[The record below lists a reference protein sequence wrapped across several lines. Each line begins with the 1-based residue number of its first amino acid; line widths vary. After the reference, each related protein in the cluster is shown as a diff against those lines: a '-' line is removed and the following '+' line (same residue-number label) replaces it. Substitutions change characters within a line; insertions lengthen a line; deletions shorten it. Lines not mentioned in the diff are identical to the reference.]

1 MADMSSSY
9 PGRDLGLQPGL
20 WDGNPLI
27 NTGGLTGRPF
37 QLSGITDGH
46 DPSVLSSTVLNMIP
60 FWRPIQFCMGGTKL
74 IRRMAEEIIPREPR
88 EDLDAYNRRVFH
100 ATMPPFVQRLA
111 SQAAGTI
118 LRKGVELHGDPY
130 WKEWAKD
137 VTGDGMTLDEFARR
151 TLFNAIVYGH
161 SSIMVDYPSAEE
173 PTSLAAEREADDL
186 APYLIPVECTQIL
199 GWRTEGNRAST
210 ELTQVRIRE
219 RIVEPHG
226 EFGERVLDQVRVM
239 EPGKF
244 QVWRN
249 QSSEAGQTPGTT
261 PGGWS
266 ICEEG
271 TTSLDD
277 IPLVTV
283 YGNRLGTLVSRPP
296 LLEVAYL
303 NIAYCQRFADY
314 HNSIHIGASPILVL
328 RGFDPDNDSPLGL
341 SVNTAIVLPPEGG
354 AEYVQPTSAAFDAQL
369 QCLHA
374 LEEQISRLGINTL
387 TQQNLGNVAASSKR
401 LDRTD
406 QDSMMAVLAADL
418 TAGLQQVLDLAAE
431 YAGIEPPQVVIRQD
445 YENRLVDGNQIT
457 AFLQLF
463 MQGAISQE
471 TLLEIL
477 QQGEVIP
484 PGIDIQEEV
493 ARTRDYLEEQMAM
506 EAKANDSEVGPGEPA
521 DSEQEGLDQAAV
533 SVKAGQGNDLNSQTL
548 PTPMR
553 PGKHKA

>member
-1 MADMSSSY
+1 MAELNSSY

-37 QLSGITDGH
+37 QISATGDGQ
-46 DPSVLSSTVLNMIP
+46 DPSKLSMAVLNMIP
-60 FWRPIQFCMGGTKL
+60 FWRPIQFCTGGTKL

-88 EDLDAYNRRVFH
+88 EDLDAYNRRIFH
-100 ATMPPFVQRLA
+100 ATMPPFLQRLA
-111 SQAAGTI
+111 AQAAGTI
-118 LRKGVELHGDPY
+118 LRKGVELKGDPY
-130 WKEWAKD
+130 WTEWAKD
-137 VTGDGMTLDEFARR
+137 VTGDGMSLNEFARQR
-151 TLFNAIVYGH
+151 LNQAILYGH
-161 SSIMVDYPSAEE
+161 SSIMVDFPAVDSPS
-173 PTSLAAEREADDL
+173 SLAAERENEAL
-186 APYLIPVECTQIL
+186 TPYLIPVDCTQVL
-199 GWRTEGNRAST
+199 GWRTEGDRAST

-219 RIVEPHG
+219 RLVEAVG
-226 EFGERVLDQVRVM
+226 NFGERVFDQVRVM
-239 EPGKF
+239 EPGKY
-244 QVWRN
+244 QIWRN
-249 QSSEAGQTPGTT
+249 AVEPANTSNSATAGWILHEQGAT
-261 PGGWS
+261 S
-266 ICEEG
+266 I
-271 TTSLDD
+271 DD

-283 YGNRLGTLVSRPP
+283 YGNRLGTLISRPP

-303 NIAYCQRFADY
+303 CLAYCQRFTDY
-314 HNSIHIGASPILVL
+314 HNSIHVGASPILVL

-369 QCLHA
+369 QCLQT

-387 TQQNLGNVAASSKR
+387 TQQNLTNIAATSKR

-418 TAGLQQVLDLAAE
+418 TGALQEVLEIASQ
-431 YAGIEPPQVVIRQD
+431 YAGIECPEVIIRQD

-477 QQGEVIP
+477 QQGEVLP
-484 PGIDIQEEV
+484 PGLDIEEEIT
-493 ARTRDYLEEQMAM
+493 RTRDMLEEQAAR
-506 EAKANDSEVGPGEPA
+506 EALTNDAE
-521 DSEQEGLDQAAV
+521 EGSGLEGGNV
-533 SVKAGQGNDLNSQTL
+533 GQGEDINSQTL

-553 PGKHKA
+553 PGKNAE

>member
-1 MADMSSSY
+1 VAELNSSY

-20 WDGNPLI
+20 WDGNPLVD
-27 NTGGLTGRPF
+27 TGGLTGRPF

-46 DPSVLSSTVLNMIP
+46 DPSLLSTAVLNMIP
-60 FWRPIQFCMGGTKL
+60 YWRPIQFCTGGTKL

-88 EDLDAYNRRVFH
+88 EDLDAYNRRIFH
-100 ATMPPFVQRLA
+100 ATMPPFLQRLA

-118 LRKGVELHGDPY
+118 LRKGVELKGDPY
-130 WKEWAKD
+130 WQEWAKD
-137 VTGDGMTLDEFARR
+137 VTGDGMSLNEFARQR
-151 TLFNAIVYGH
+151 LNQAILYGH
-161 SSIMVDYPSAEE
+161 SSVMVDYPSADA
-173 PTSLAAEREADDL
+173 PASLAAERENKAL
-186 APYLIPVECTQIL
+186 APYLIPVECSQIL

-219 RIVEPHG
+219 RLIEPVG
-226 EFGERVLDQVRVM
+226 DFGEKVFDQVRVM
-239 EPGKF
+239 EPGKY
-244 QVWRN
+244 QIWRN
-249 QSSEAGQTPGTT
+249 VPSTQALPGGT
-261 PGGWS
+261 PGGWQLF
-266 ICEEG
+266 EEG
-271 TTSLDD
+271 TTSVDD

-303 NIAYCQRFADY
+303 CLAYCQRFTDY
-314 HNSIHIGASPILVL
+314 HNSIHVGASPILVL

-369 QCLHA
+369 QCLQT

-387 TQQNLGNVAASSKR
+387 TQQNLTNIAASSKR

-418 TAGLQQVLDLAAE
+418 TGALQEVLEIAAD
-431 YAGIEPPQVVIRQD
+431 YAGVECPEVIIRQD

-477 QQGEVIP
+477 QQGEVLP
-484 PGIDIQEEV
+484 PGLDIDEEIT
-493 ARTRDYLEEQMAM
+493 RTRDMLEEQAAR
-506 EAKANDSEVGPGEPA
+506 EALAYDA
-521 DSEQEGLDQAAV
+521 EQGSGLEGGNV
-533 SVKAGQGNDLNSQTL
+533 GQGEDINSQTL

-553 PGKHKA
+553 PGKNAE

>member
-1 MADMSSSY
+1 VAELNSSY

-37 QLSGITDGH
+37 QISATGDGQ
-46 DPSVLSSTVLNMIP
+46 DPSKLSMAVLNMIP
-60 FWRPIQFCMGGTKL
+60 FWRPIQFCTGGTKL
-74 IRRMAEEIIPREPR
+74 VRRMAEEIIPREPR
-88 EDLDAYNRRVFH
+88 EDLDAYNRRIFH
-100 ATMPPFVQRLA
+100 ATMPPFLQRLA

-118 LRKGVELHGDPY
+118 LRKGVELKGDPY
-130 WKEWAKD
+130 WTEWAKD
-137 VTGDGMTLDEFARR
+137 VTGDGMSLNEFARQR
-151 TLFNAIVYGH
+151 LYDAILYGH
-161 SSIMVDYPSAEE
+161 SSVMVDFPSVESPA
-173 PTSLAAEREADDL
+173 SLAAERENEAL
-186 APYLIPVECTQIL
+186 TPYLIPVDCTQVL
-199 GWRTEGNRAST
+199 GWRTEGDRAST

-219 RIVEPHG
+219 RLVEPVG
-226 EFGERVLDQVRVM
+226 NFGERVFDQVRVM
-239 EPGKF
+239 EPGKYQIF
-244 QVWRN
+244 RN
-249 QSSEAGQTPGTT
+249 AVEPANTSNSATAGWILHEQ
-261 PGGWS
+261 
-266 ICEEG
+266 G
-271 TTSLDD
+271 TTSIDD

-303 NIAYCQRFADY
+303 CLAYCQRFTDY
-314 HNSIHIGASPILVL
+314 HNSIHVGASPILVL

-369 QCLHA
+369 QCLQT

-387 TQQNLGNVAASSKR
+387 TQQNLTNIAASSKR

-418 TAGLQQVLDLAAE
+418 TGALQEVLEIAAD
-431 YAGIEPPQVVIRQD
+431 YAGVECPEVIIRQD

-477 QQGEVIP
+477 QQGEVLP
-484 PGIDIQEEV
+484 PGLDIGEEIT
-493 ARTRDYLEEQMAM
+493 RTRDMLEEQAAR
-506 EAKANDSEVGPGEPA
+506 EALAIDAE
-521 DSEQEGLDQAAV
+521 EGSGLEGGNV
-533 SVKAGQGNDLNSQTL
+533 GQGEDINSQTL

-553 PGKHKA
+553 PGKNAE

>member
-1 MADMSSSY
+1 VAELNSSY

-20 WDGNPLI
+20 WDGNPLVD
-27 NTGGLTGRPF
+27 TGGLTGRPF

-46 DPSVLSSTVLNMIP
+46 DPSLLSTAVLNMIP
-60 FWRPIQFCMGGTKL
+60 YWRPIQFCTGGTKL

-88 EDLDAYNRRVFH
+88 EDLDAYNRRIFH
-100 ATMPPFVQRLA
+100 ATMPPFLQRLA

-118 LRKGVELHGDPY
+118 LRKGVELKGDPY
-130 WKEWAKD
+130 WEEWAKD
-137 VTGDGMTLDEFARR
+137 VTGDGMSLNEFARQR
-151 TLFNAIVYGH
+151 LNQAILYGH
-161 SSIMVDYPSAEE
+161 SSVMVDYPSADA
-173 PTSLAAEREADDL
+173 PASLAAERENKAL
-186 APYLIPVECTQIL
+186 APYLIPVECSQIL

-219 RIVEPHG
+219 RLIEPVG
-226 EFGERVLDQVRVM
+226 DFGEKVFDQVRVM
-239 EPGKF
+239 EPGKY
-244 QVWRN
+244 QIWRN
-249 QSSEAGQTPGTT
+249 VPSTQALPGGT
-261 PGGWS
+261 PGGWQLF
-266 ICEEG
+266 EEG
-271 TTSLDD
+271 TTSVDD

-303 NIAYCQRFADY
+303 CLAYCQRFTDY
-314 HNSIHIGASPILVL
+314 HNSIHVGASPILVL

-369 QCLHA
+369 QCLQT

-387 TQQNLGNVAASSKR
+387 TQQNLTNIAASSKR

-418 TAGLQQVLDLAAE
+418 TGALQEVLEIAAD
-431 YAGIEPPQVVIRQD
+431 YAGVECPEVIIRQD

-477 QQGEVIP
+477 QQGEVLP
-484 PGIDIQEEV
+484 PGLDIDEEIT
-493 ARTRDYLEEQMAM
+493 RTRDMLEEQAAR
-506 EAKANDSEVGPGEPA
+506 EALAYDAETG
-521 DSEQEGLDQAAV
+521 
-533 SVKAGQGNDLNSQTL
+533 AGQPGSGLEGGNVGQGEDINSQTL

-553 PGKHKA
+553 PGKNAE

>member
-1 MADMSSSY
+1 MAELNSSY

-37 QLSGITDGH
+37 QISATGDGQ
-46 DPSVLSSTVLNMIP
+46 DPSKLSMAVLNMIP
-60 FWRPIQFCMGGTKL
+60 FWRPIQFCAGGTKL
-74 IRRMAEEIIPREPR
+74 VRRMAEEIIPREPR
-88 EDLDAYNRRVFH
+88 EDLDAYNRRIFH
-100 ATMPPFVQRLA
+100 ATMPPFLQRLA

-118 LRKGVELHGDPY
+118 LRKGVELKGDPY
-130 WKEWAKD
+130 WEEWAKD
-137 VTGDGMTLDEFARR
+137 VTGDGMSLNEFARR
-151 TLFNAIVYGH
+151 TLNQAILYGH
-161 SSIMVDYPSAEE
+161 SSVMVDYPSADT
-173 PTSLAAEREADDL
+173 PASLAAERENEAL

-219 RIVEPHG
+219 RLIEPIG
-226 EFGERVLDQVRVM
+226 DFGERVFDQVRVM
-239 EPGKF
+239 EPGKY
-244 QVWRN
+244 QIWRN
-249 QSSEAGQTPGTT
+249 VPRTQALPGGT
-261 PGGWS
+261 PGGWQLF
-266 ICEEG
+266 EEG
-271 TTSLDD
+271 NTTVDD

-303 NIAYCQRFADY
+303 CLAYCQRFTDY
-314 HNSIHIGASPILVL
+314 HNSIHVGASPILVL

-369 QCLHA
+369 QCLQT

-387 TQQNLGNVAASSKR
+387 TQQNLTNIAASSKR

-406 QDSMMAVLAADL
+406 QDSMMAVLADDL
-418 TAGLQQVLDLAAE
+418 TSALQEVLEIAAQ
-431 YAGIEPPQVVIRQD
+431 YAGVECPEVIIRQD

-477 QQGEVIP
+477 QQGEVLP
-484 PGIDIQEEV
+484 PGLDIEEEIT
-493 ARTRDYLEEQMAM
+493 RTRDMLEEQAAM
-506 EAKANDSEVGPGEPA
+506 EALSNDAETGPGEPG
-521 DSEQEGLDQAAV
+521 SGLEGGNV
-533 SVKAGQGNDLNSQTL
+533 GQGEDINSQTL

-553 PGKHKA
+553 PGKNAA